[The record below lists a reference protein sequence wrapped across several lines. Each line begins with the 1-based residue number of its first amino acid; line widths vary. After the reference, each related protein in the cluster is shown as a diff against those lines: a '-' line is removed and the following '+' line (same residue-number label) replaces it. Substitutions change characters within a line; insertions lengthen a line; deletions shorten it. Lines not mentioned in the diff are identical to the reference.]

1 MSAKVTPNTR
11 NAEATRL
18 KLLDAA
24 TEAFAAEGFAG
35 VRIEQIAQ
43 LAEVNKAM
51 IYHYF
56 GSKEGL
62 YQAVISA
69 AAAQLRV
76 PTELS
81 ALRVFQDQLPVQL
94 TDPVVRLLAWEGLR
108 LGAQDASDN
117 EISQQRP
124 NDRSDR
130 EQDDVQDL
138 ALVFVALAAF
148 PRLCPQVVGELT
160 GLQASGDAFQARW
173 QRLQRRLLRTIETA
187 LQAQKER
194 VTLRPA
200 ARPSNES

>member
-1 MSAKVTPNTR
+1 MNAKVTPNTR
-11 NAEATRL
+11 DAEATRL
-18 KLLDAA
+18 KLMHAA

-62 YQAVISA
+62 YEAVISA
-69 AAAQLRV
+69 AATQLRV
-76 PTELS
+76 PTERS
-81 ALRVFQDQLPVQL
+81 ALRLFQDQLPVQL
-94 TDPVVRLLAWEGLR
+94 SDPVVRLLAWEGLR
-108 LGAQDASDN
+108 LGAQDGSAN
-117 EISQQRP
+117 EAPDPRP
-124 NDRSDR
+124 NDRLDR
-130 EQDDVQDL
+130 EQDDLQDL

-160 GLQASGDAFQARW
+160 GLQVSGEAFQARW
-173 QRLQRRLLRTIETA
+173 QRLQRRLLRMLETA
-187 LQAQKER
+187 LQTQKER

-200 ARPSNES
+200 ARPSNEP